1 MSHPLPDPILRL
13 VGVSKRYPGTLAVNC
28 VDFEVLPGEV
38 HALMGENGAGK
49 SSLMNMIAGSFND
62 YTGDIFLRGQ
72 KVELHSPARAK
83 ALGIAMIHQ
92 ELSLA
97 QPLSILENILAGRLP
112 KKAGVF
118 LDRGAAEAETKR
130 CLQRVGLNMDP
141 WRLVETLSQH
151 EAQLVEIAK
160 AIGGNPDILV
170 MDEPTSALSR
180 AEVVKLFEIIHQLKR
195 EGLSVIY
202 ISHHLPEVFEVA
214 DRVTVMRDGKKVAT
228 RLMSETTPAGM
239 VELMIGRAVSE
250 TRIERKLAPGEVRL
264 SVKNLTRYGFFHNLD
279 FEVRRGE
286 ILGIGGLAGAGRSEL
301 ARSLVGIDPCDEGEA
316 QLDGEE
322 ICPANLREAM
332 RCGLGYLT
340 EDRKLQGLALGLD
353 LETNS
358 LAALNAKSSRLVS
371 AKKSRD
377 VFEQQAKDL
386 ELYPAEPGRLVS
398 QLSGGNQQKILL
410 AKWLAIGPEVLILDE
425 PTRGVDIGA
434 KQVIH
439 EAIGRLADAGKCVIV
454 ISSDLPELCMLSDRI
469 LILRKGH
476 FVGEQLKGEFTED
489 SVLLAAYGEGHD
501 QAEMKEAAHV

>member
-1 MSHPLPDPILRL
+1 MSHPPSGPILRL
-13 VGVSKRYPGTLAVNC
+13 VGVSKRYPGTLAVNG

-49 SSLMNMIAGSFND
+49 SSLMNMIAGSFDD

-72 KVELHSPARAK
+72 KVELHSPAKAK

-112 KKAGVF
+112 KTAGVF
-118 LDRGAAEAETKR
+118 LDRAAATAETRR
-130 CLQRVGLNMDP
+130 CLRRVGLDHLDP
-141 WRLVETLSQH
+141 WQLVETLSQH

-160 AIGGNPDILV
+160 AIGGNPSILV

-180 AEVVKLFEIIHQLKR
+180 AEVVKLFEIIRQLKG

-228 RLMSETTPAGM
+228 RPMSETTPAGM

-250 TRIERKLAPGEVRL
+250 TRIMRKQAPGEVRL
-264 SVKNLTRYGFFHNLD
+264 AVKNFSRYGFFHDLN
-279 FEVRRGE
+279 FAVRRGE
-286 ILGIGGLAGAGRSEL
+286 ILGIGGLAGSGRSEL
-301 ARSLVGIDPCDEGEA
+301 ARSLVGIDPCDAGEA
-316 QLDGEE
+316 RLDGED

-332 RCGLGYLT
+332 QCGLGYLT
-340 EDRKLQGLALGLD
+340 EDRKMQGLALNLD
-353 LETNS
+353 LETNA
-358 LAALNAKSSRLVS
+358 LAALNAKASRLVA
-371 AKKSRD
+371 AKRGRA
-377 VFEQQAKDL
+377 VFEKQAADL
-386 ELYPAEPGRLVS
+386 QLYPAEPGRLAS
-398 QLSGGNQQKILL
+398 QLSGGNQQKVLL
-410 AKWLAIGPEVLILDE
+410 AKWLAIEPEVLILDE

-439 EAIGRLADAGKCVIV
+439 EAIGRLADAGKSVIV

-469 LILRKGH
+469 LILHKGH
-476 FVGEQLKGEFTED
+476 FVGEQTKGQFTED
-489 SVLLAAYGEGHD
+489 SVLLAAYGEG
-501 QAEMKEAAHV
+501 AGEGAAHV